1 MKRLGVVTVCALL
14 AMARVSAHHSAAAFD
29 TTSPITL
36 QGTVSRFDWT
46 NPHVYVY
53 VTTTQSGRPT
63 EWMIESDSTSIL
75 TRSGWSATSVPV
87 GAMVTV
93 RVSPDKNPQR
103 HHALLVTMA
112 LPNGTE
118 LRPRVNG
125 PDAVAPATSLAGV
138 WNSLRGFTQR
148 RIGALRPTPKGQAAA
163 TSYTEAENPVARC
176 VPYATPFLMG
186 LPYLNQIEM
195 QKDRMVIH
203 SEFLNVDRTVYL
215 DGRGHPKDGPR
226 TLQGHS
232 IGRWEGDVLVVDTT
246 LFSDHRLGNYVG
258 AGTAR
263 EFPSGPQ
270 KHVVERFRLSDDR
283 KHLLIDAVIEDPEYL
298 VAPLTVGMEWD
309 YAPQSRLL
317 KIGCEP
323 SQSQR
328 YLFR

>member
-36 QGTVSRFDWT
+36 QGKVSRFDWT
-46 NPHVYVY
+46 NPHVYIY
-53 VTTTQSGRPT
+53 VTTMDAGRPT

-298 VAPLTVGMEWD
+298 AEPLTVGMEWD